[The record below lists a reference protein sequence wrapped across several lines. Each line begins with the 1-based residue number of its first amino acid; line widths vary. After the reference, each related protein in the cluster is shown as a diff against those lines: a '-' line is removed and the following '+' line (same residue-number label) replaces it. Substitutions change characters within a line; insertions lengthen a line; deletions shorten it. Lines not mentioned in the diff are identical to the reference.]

1 MPAIGHLN
9 KIRILNMKFFLTSAF
24 SSLIII
30 FLLSGNT
37 FKEKQY
43 FRVGVTQNGKEEPI
57 VEHKITIA
65 KDAFSLLLKFE
76 EAKDVVVNASFEPI
90 SFDEAAKGTALE
102 EIKGFH
108 QSWLAESNL
117 NPDRELQIS
126 DSAPSH
132 WFFDNEE
139 EHRFNTVK
147 PGKNIL
153 LCERIIENFYLTKP
167 GEIGTVKVKNAKKNK
182 LYLVF
187 ISKGISPATGLSV
200 ETHRE
205 FLEITFK

>member
-1 MPAIGHLN
+1 M
-9 KIRILNMKFFLTSAF
+9 KIFFTSIV
-24 SSLIII
+24 SSFLIT
-30 FLLSGNT
+30 FLFCGNT

-43 FRVGVTQNGKEEPI
+43 FQIGVFQNGKEELI
-57 VEHKITIA
+57 IDHKVTIA

-90 SFDEAAKGTALE
+90 SYEDAAKGVSIET
-102 EIKGFH
+102 IKGFN

-117 NPDRELQIS
+117 NPDKELQIS

-132 WFFDNEE
+132 WFYDNQE
-139 EHRFNTVK
+139 EHRFNNVKTVK
-147 PGKNIL
+147 GIVY
-153 LCERIIENFYLTKP
+153 CERIVENYYISKP
-167 GEIGTVKVKNAKKNK
+167 GEIGSVKVKNAKKNT

-187 ISKGISPATGLSV
+187 ISKSISSSTGLPL

-205 FLEITFK
+205 YLEITLK